1 MATVARLADHKP
13 KHRRPPSSL
22 PAPLFPGS
30 DPMSEP
36 IPDETFAEYFLA
48 AGITPERMHGY
59 GEHSLASAMTR
70 CLRRSRPVLKAVP
83 A

>member
-1 MATVARLADHKP
+1 
-13 KHRRPPSSL
+13 
-22 PAPLFPGS
+22 
-30 DPMSEP
+30 MSEP